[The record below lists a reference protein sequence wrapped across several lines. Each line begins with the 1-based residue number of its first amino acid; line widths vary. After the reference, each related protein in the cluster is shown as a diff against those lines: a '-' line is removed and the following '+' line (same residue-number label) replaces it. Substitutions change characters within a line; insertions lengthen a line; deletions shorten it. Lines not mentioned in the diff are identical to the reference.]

1 MFHQDNVQTAR
12 VHPPALCGTYEREHH
27 ESWGEHLSVRVWT
40 YICSWLPTQLEHGK
54 ENILYGELETGRTVV
69 APCDARDCTGCVCE
83 SEQKLSVVVE
93 HLREN

>member
-1 MFHQDNVQTAR
+1 
-12 VHPPALCGTYEREHH
+12 
-27 ESWGEHLSVRVWT
+27 
-40 YICSWLPTQLEHGK
+40 LEHGK